1 MNHKEEKLF
10 FTDKLMNIYF
20 LKKEEEGR
28 NQDRFFVKFFKT
40 DRILSVSGHI
50 LASLMSISTTYCQI
64 DWFVIVLK
72 KTFRI
77 RFLVL
82 NGKIRTRATLFL
94 PRKLKEFANYSSK
107 IIFFGE
113 DEKEHGSGLQCCGA
127 GAGLFSWIRS
137 QWKKLRL
144 LAVAVWLRGTVV
156 AK

>member
-72 KTFRI
+72 KKLSGYGFWYWMEKSGQEQHCFCPENWKNSRI
-77 RFLVL
+77 TVLKLYFLV
-82 NGKIRTRATLFL
+82 KTRKNMDPVSSVVELEPDFL
-94 PRKLKEFANYSSK
+94 V
-107 IIFFGE
+107 
-113 DEKEHGSGLQCCGA
+113 GSGA
-127 GAGLFSWIRS
+127 GE
-137 QWKKLRL
+137 KK
-144 LAVAVWLRGTVV
+144 TP
-156 AK
+156 

>member
-72 KTFRI
+72 KNFPDTVFGTEWKKSGQEQHCFCPENWKNSRI
-77 RFLVL
+77 TVLKLYFLV
-82 NGKIRTRATLFL
+82 KTRKNMDPVSSVVELEPEPDFL
-94 PRKLKEFANYSSK
+94 V
-107 IIFFGE
+107 
-113 DEKEHGSGLQCCGA
+113 GSGASEKNSG
-127 GAGLFSWIRS
+127 S
-137 QWKKLRL
+137 
-144 LAVAVWLRGTVV
+144 
-156 AK
+156 

>member
-82 NGKIRTRATLFL
+82 NGNNPDKSNIVSAPKIEKIR
-94 PRKLKEFANYSSK
+94 E
-107 IIFFGE
+107 
-113 DEKEHGSGLQCCGA
+113 LQ
-127 GAGLFSWIRS
+127 F
-137 QWKKLRL
+137 
-144 LAVAVWLRGTVV
+144 
-156 AK
+156 